1 MSVSH
6 CNLCEAVLD
15 SSTPRAIHGP
25 ASALQLSV
33 LPDER
38 RCPSCGSAAHE
49 RLLVL
54 YLERTEVLRGRQ
66 GLRILHFNPEPAL
79 TAWLAQL
86 EPELHVLASQ
96 TINDRRYV
104 AIDIE
109 NIAFGDQSFD
119 LVIANRTLEG
129 VNSLERALQEVNRV
143 LKVDG
148 VALLQTSQSHLLEQT
163 WEDGALNTEELRAQC
178 YGHPHHRRL
187 FGKDILRRLETHLSR
202 FSLSYAQVLSEKLA
216 LQYGLDAREP
226 FFLFRKKW
234 EESASSTVSAG
245 ISDADDGSPVKVS
258 ILCLAYNH
266 AAFID
271 KTLAGFVAQRTT
283 FRFEVV
289 VGEDC
294 SKDGTLAILQI
305 WSERYPG
312 LIKVL
317 STHHNLGMHR
327 NFLRT
332 YQACSGKY
340 IAVCEGDDRWTDPC
354 KLQMQF
360 DYLESHPECALTYG
374 NVQAHSNG
382 VIDYAYTGGAQ
393 QDFPSALLQCAPAI
407 NTLTAMFRNVLW
419 PFPPELLSS
428 GAGDMFMWT
437 LLAQHGSGHYM
448 PEILPSIYNIHA
460 GGVHSQTGQVNQHR
474 LRLKTFFAA
483 FHYYARQGRADLAE
497 YFLQGV
503 ARDAA
508 YIGDQLSFEEA
519 RNILGGL
526 PQEMQIACQP
536 EFVLDITALRV
547 IVDSV
552 ISGKKMEQ
560 LND

>member
-15 SSTPRAIHGP
+15 SSTPTAIHGP
-25 ASALQLSV
+25 ASALQLSA
-33 LPDER
+33 LSDDR
-38 RCPSCGSAAHE
+38 RCPSCGSTAHE

-96 TINDRRYV
+96 TMNDRRYA

-109 NIAFGDQSFD
+109 DIAFGDESFD

-129 VNSLERALQEVNRV
+129 VTSLERALQEVNRV

-148 VALLQTSQSHLLEQT
+148 IALLQTSQSHLLEQT

-202 FSLSYAQVLSEKLA
+202 FSLSYSQVLSEKLA
-216 LQYGLDAREP
+216 SQHALDAREP
-226 FFLFRKKW
+226 FFLFRRRW
-234 EESASSTVSAG
+234 EEPVSTVPAATPNADGSSTVQ
-245 ISDADDGSPVKVS
+245 VS

-266 AAFID
+266 AAFIE
-271 KTLAGFVAQRTT
+271 KTLAGFVAQRTR
-283 FRFEVV
+283 FSFEVV

-294 SKDGTLAILQI
+294 STDGTLAILRN
-305 WSERYPG
+305 WSDRYPG

-317 STHHNLGMHR
+317 STPHNLGMHR

-340 IAVCEGDDRWTDPC
+340 IAVCEGDDRWTDPY

-360 DYLESHPECALTYG
+360 DYLESHPDCALTYG
-374 NVQAHSNG
+374 SVQAHRHG
-382 VIDYAYTGGAQ
+382 VIDYAYSGGAQ

-460 GGVHSQTGQVNQHR
+460 GGVHSQSGQVNQHR

-508 YIGDQLSFEEA
+508 YIGDQLNFEEA

-526 PQEMQIACQP
+526 PQEMQKACQP

-552 ISGKKMEQ
+552 ISGKEMEQ